1 LEHNTLRAAFL
12 NRREWLAAIAAQQ
25 TLAAAPAALAFGVSL
40 DGVRD
45 ADETLK
51 AAAAAGYTEV
61 EGSGL
66 RATLALAPKIRQ
78 YGLAV
83 RSCVID
89 PQLVTDFHPVEFEQ
103 AILGLKD
110 AGVEYCIM
118 GVISAGAR
126 GDGDDFFR
134 RTADRMNAGGELC
147 RKAGLKLAWANEGF
161 EFEGR
166 PGGRP
171 IDIYRDRLDAK
182 LVALEMDV
190 LWVRDPVALLKDWK
204 GRVPIVRLRDKLKDS
219 YASIGDGQ
227 LDFAAILKAA
237 QAAGVKHYMVYDDP
251 DKLAKAFSYLRSKAA
266 R

>member
-1 LEHNTLRAAFL
+1 V
-12 NRREWLAAIAAQQ
+12 
-25 TLAAAPAALAFGVSL
+25 AFGVSL
-40 DGVRD
+40 DSVRD
-45 ADETLK
+45 AEETLK

-66 RATLALAPKIRQ
+66 KATLALVPTIRQ
-78 YGLAV
+78 YGLAL

-89 PQLVTDFHPVEFEQ
+89 PQLITDFHPVEFEQ

-134 RTADRMNAGGELC
+134 RTADRMNAAGELC
-147 RKAGLKLAWANEGF
+147 RKAGLRLAWANEGF

-171 IDIYRDRLDAK
+171 IDIYRDRLDPK
-182 LVALEMDV
+182 LVALEVDV
-190 LWVRDPVALLKDWK
+190 LWVRDLAALLKEWR

-219 YASIGDGQ
+219 YASIGEGE
-227 LDFAAILKAA
+227 LNFAEILKAA
-237 QAAGVKHYMVYDDP
+237 QTAGAKHYIVYDDA
-251 DKLAKAFSYLRSKAA
+251 DKLGKALAYLKRAA

>member
-1 LEHNTLRAAFL
+1 MLTSLF
-12 NRREWLAAIAAQQ
+12 NRREWLATVAAQ
-25 TLAAAPAALAFGVSL
+25 TLAAAAAPPAFGVSL

-45 ADETLK
+45 PDETLK

-66 RATLALAPKIRQ
+66 RTTLTLMPKIRQ
-78 YGLAV
+78 YGLTV

-89 PQLVTDFHPVEFEQ
+89 AQLITDFHPVEFEQ
-103 AILGLKD
+103 AIVGLKD

-134 RTADRMNAGGELC
+134 RTADRMNAAGELC

-171 IDIYRDRLDAK
+171 VDIYRERLDSK
-182 LVALEMDV
+182 LVAFEMDV
-190 LWVRDPVALLKDWK
+190 LWVRDPVALLKEWR
-204 GRVPIVRLRDKLKDS
+204 GRVPILRLRDKLKDS
-219 YASIGDGQ
+219 YASIGEGE
-227 LDFAAILKAA
+227 LNLPAILKAA
-237 QAAGVKHYMVYDDP
+237 QAAGTKHYLVYDDP
-251 DKLAKAFSYLRSKAA
+251 DKLGKALAYLTKAA

>member
-1 LEHNTLRAAFL
+1 LRAAFL
-12 NRREWLAAIAAQQ
+12 NRREWLTAVAAQI
-25 TLAAAPAALAFGVSL
+25 LAAAPAPPTFGVSL

-45 ADETLK
+45 PGETLK
-51 AAAAAGYTEV
+51 AASAAGYTEV
-61 EGSGL
+61 EVSGL
-66 RATLALAPKIRQ
+66 KATLALMPKIRQ
-78 YGLAV
+78 YGLTV

-89 PQLVTDFHPVEFEQ
+89 AQLITDFHPVEFEQ
-103 AILGLKD
+103 ATAGLKD

-134 RTADRMNAGGELC
+134 RTADRMNAAGELC

-166 PGGRP
+166 AGGRP
-171 IDIYRDRLDAK
+171 IDIYRERLDSK
-182 LVALEMDV
+182 LVAYEMDV
-190 LWVRDPVALLKDWK
+190 LWVRDPVELLKEWK

-219 YASIGDGQ
+219 YASIGEGQ
-227 LDFAAILKAA
+227 LDFGAILKAA
-237 QAAGVKHYMVYDDP
+237 QTAGVKHYIVYEDT